1 MKKVSSCYTDHCF
14 NKIIEGFKKWR
25 GFKSLFDKLFSCHE
39 QVRNLGFWNEKM
51 CKLSNQVQCLSE

>member
-25 GFKSLFDKLFSCHE
+25 GIKDDVFKVYLI
-39 QVRNLGFWNEKM
+39 N
-51 CKLSNQVQCLSE
+51 CLLVMNK